1 MNANV
6 STVALSIH
14 PGWSRQCDP
23 IKNFADKK
31 VGLNRGQIFANDLI
45 VEPQTKLAS
54 RSSPGVSSSM
64 TIRSTDILSRRLMLT
79 ILPHAII
86 GEVVRLPTVY
96 CTQDLG
102 RTAHKAEASAMT

>member
-1 MNANV
+1 MTFFAPGHNIKNRHHDSRQQRHRRGAGVSTFSTRTRTSRALKKAMNANV
-6 STVALSIH
+6 LTAALSIH

-54 RSSPGVSSSM
+54 RVAWGFKLNDDPL
-64 TIRSTDILSRRLMLT
+64 D
-79 ILPHAII
+79 
-86 GEVVRLPTVY
+86 
-96 CTQDLG
+96 
-102 RTAHKAEASAMT
+102 